1 MSDEVEKHDNFPNKV
16 EYTIQLGKSSI
27 NTKIRC
33 MMILIQLVDNLVF
46 IVMFSNI

>member
-27 NTKIRC
+27 TKNPLYDDIDP
-33 MMILIQLVDNLVF
+33 IGG
-46 IVMFSNI
+46 